1 MAGPDVVSVADA
13 AGVEGR
19 HARVV
24 AEGFRFPECPRWHDG
39 RLYFSDFYGKTVY
52 VVGDDE
58 VAVALCAVEN
68 RPGGLGF
75 TTDGQLLI
83 ASQADRR
90 ILRLT
95 EDGRLVHAADVSAM
109 SKPPLN
115 DMLVDY
121 RGRAYIGTIGSDIR
135 VGEPIVGCELLL
147 VDTDGSVSVIADDL
161 ILPNGIAL
169 SQDGKSLYVSE
180 SFGFAIWQFDVDEAG
195 RVSNRREFVRF
206 RERLPRPTME
216 GLVATGAI
224 IPDGICLDEE
234 GALWVGS
241 PAGGGALRIKD
252 GEIVDRV
259 DTGELVAVAP
269 VLGGPDRR
277 TLYLCAGPKH
287 LGELKHAGEAAESFI
302 LACEVDVAGA
312 GLP

>member
-1 MAGPDVVSVADA
+1 VVTVADV
-13 AGVEGR
+13 AGIPGR
-19 HARVV
+19 RPRVV
-24 AEGFRFPECPRWHDG
+24 AEGFRFPECPRWRDG

-52 VVGDDE
+52 VIGEDE
-58 VAVALCAVEN
+58 KAVEVCAVET

-75 TTDGQLLI
+75 TPDGDLLI

-95 EDGRLVHAADVSAM
+95 NDGRLEQVADVSAM

-135 VGEPIVGCELLL
+135 GGEPIVSCELLL
-147 VDTDGSVSVIADDL
+147 VETDGTVSAIADDL

-169 SQDGKSLYVSE
+169 SQDGGTLYVSE
-180 SFGFAIWQFDVDEAG
+180 SFGFAIWQFDVDDAG
-195 RVSNRREFVRF
+195 RVSNRREYVRF
-206 RERLPRPTME
+206 RDRLREPTME

-252 GEIVDRV
+252 GQIMDRV
-259 DTGELVAVAP
+259 DTGSLVAVAP
-269 VLGGPDRR
+269 VLGGPERR

-287 LGELKHAGEAAESFI
+287 LGELKHAGATGESCI
-302 LACEVDVAGA
+302 LACDVDVPGA